1 MKLML
6 PTAEVVTLAMA
17 LTPMRYAPARRR
29 LPFFF
34 LRVCAGSVST
44 GRWPVLAFDR
54 RWPGPRRGHRCFSG
68 QRQSWRPCQGP
79 WRVGIVG
86 LLTLSRVCF
95 FCSPIDMFVGPWSRV
110 SKRATNQVVS
120 VVGGLGGIMLGWRRG
135 EAVSSLNSWNR
146 PSGVVTLM
154 LYPVDRCV
162 LGFFFF
168 HPAVV

>member
-1 MKLML
+1 M
-6 PTAEVVTLAMA
+6 
-17 LTPMRYAPARRR
+17 RR
-29 LPFFF
+29 LDDASLFFF
-34 LRVCAGSVST
+34 CAFVRVPFQPAG
-44 GRWPVLAFDR
+44 GLFLPLIGGGLVLEGGIDVFLA
-54 RWPGPRRGHRCFSG
+54 RG
-68 QRQSWRPCQGP
+68 
-79 WRVGIVG
+79 RVGG
-86 LLTLSRVCF
+86 LVRGRGGWASWVCSPCPVFVF
-95 FCSPIDMFVGPWSRV
+95 FSPIDMFVGPWSRV

-146 PSGVVTLM
+146 PSGGVTLM